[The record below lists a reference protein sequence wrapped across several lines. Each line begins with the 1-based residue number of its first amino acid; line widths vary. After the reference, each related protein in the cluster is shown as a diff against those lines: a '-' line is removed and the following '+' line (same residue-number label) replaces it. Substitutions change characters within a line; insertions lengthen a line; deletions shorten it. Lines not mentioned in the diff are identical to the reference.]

1 MDEDEDE
8 VTIAMKMEVE
18 QCRIQNP
25 RFGFSNMKT
34 GQCNYLISGGDLG
47 QMLVTLILMATILLQ
62 NMQIC
67 SKDPNWWWWA
77 SGDNPF
83 PLPTPHPCM

>member
-1 MDEDEDE
+1 MDDYEDE

-34 GQCNYLISGGDLG
+34 GQCYYLISGGDLG

-67 SKDPNWWWWA
+67 
-77 SGDNPF
+77 
-83 PLPTPHPCM
+83 

>member
-1 MDEDEDE
+1 MDDYEDE

-25 RFGFSNMKT
+25 QSGISNMKT
-34 GQCNYLISGGDLG
+34 GQCNYLSNGSDLG
-47 QMLVTLILMATILLQ
+47 QMLVTLIVAIILIQ

-77 SGDNPF
+77 RGDNPF

>member
-1 MDEDEDE
+1 
-8 VTIAMKMEVE
+8 MEVE

-34 GQCNYLISGGDLG
+34 GQCNYLSNGSDLG
-47 QMLVTLILMATILLQ
+47 QMLVTLIVAIILMK